1 MGIFLRIFR
10 SSPKNLKEA
19 NISKKNGK
27 DDKKSAE
34 INNNQLDE
42 LDDNIWTILNS
53 LEKDDKDDK
62 TILCLKIYIVGKGN
76 NKDYIK
82 SNLFKKE
89 ISDSYLKNIA
99 DRELKTDQFH
109 WIARI
114 YDEEILTE
122 NECNKLRDE
131 IMKDTGEI
139 ENKDKLLKYQVI
151 LCFGNENVKI
161 LSENFANLRKS
172 RMIFITD
179 EKYEGELDED
189 MDRRYATFI
198 ISRGMTNEDL
208 NIKIISKLWE
218 IDCCFN
224 EKGNQICRYTPER
237 IFNGLEKD
245 NSMFS
250 INILLT
256 GLSRSGKSTFI
267 NLLAGKIM
275 ALEADNSESVTQNIS
290 EYYIYRDDDKDE
302 HGALKIIDTPG
313 IVPYQNTNN
322 LDYKDVE
329 KKVIKMIKE
338 QDKTFE
344 NQIHFIFF
352 VLMKGNSLEGENI
365 DELFKALNESKC
377 PVFIIVNKATK
388 KKKKFYTDIDP
399 IVVHLNRLGCK
410 NLSNQNNF
418 INVNFKEEDET
429 SVHGIGE
436 IFKKIKTH
444 IKGKNY
450 LDTNLKSKMIELLND
465 FNSEVLVNKL
475 FNSYESDDK
484 IMIKELKS
492 KIKFNERMANILN
505 LTHQNDLFCKI
516 NVPSLLISGRRTE
529 KKCKKVI
536 ISLSN
541 LKGIFPSVSENI
553 PALSIFQAVMVKEIA
568 EGYGLDINVLNSG
581 TKFLLNSIRNN
592 LSSLKNIKIGKDENQ
607 SFLVIL
613 DTREITESLNLIEN
627 KVKNKLEKGKN
638 KETILTLAN
647 LLNFLRE
654 KNKNESI
661 NSDNQN
667 PFNEEDFTNEISLFC
682 QGYFENQIIES
693 KGLAFMLNYFNK
705 CESLLNDI
713 EYYSEKTDWAKYDI
727 EIKK

>member
-114 YDEEILTE
+114 YDEEVLTE

-267 NLLAGKIM
+267 NLLAGKI
-275 ALEADNSESVTQNIS
+275 
-290 EYYIYRDDDKDE
+290 
-302 HGALKIIDTPG
+302 G
-313 IVPYQNTNN
+313 IR
-322 LDYKDVE
+322 
-329 KKVIKMIKE
+329 
-338 QDKTFE
+338 
-344 NQIHFIFF
+344 
-352 VLMKGNSLEGENI
+352 S
-365 DELFKALNESKC
+365 
-377 PVFIIVNKATK
+377 
-388 KKKKFYTDIDP
+388 
-399 IVVHLNRLGCK
+399 R
-410 NLSNQNNF
+410 
-418 INVNFKEEDET
+418 
-429 SVHGIGE
+429 
-436 IFKKIKTH
+436 
-444 IKGKNY
+444 
-450 LDTNLKSKMIELLND
+450 
-465 FNSEVLVNKL
+465 
-475 FNSYESDDK
+475 
-484 IMIKELKS
+484 
-492 KIKFNERMANILN
+492 
-505 LTHQNDLFCKI
+505 
-516 NVPSLLISGRRTE
+516 
-529 KKCKKVI
+529 
-536 ISLSN
+536 
-541 LKGIFPSVSENI
+541 
-553 PALSIFQAVMVKEIA
+553 
-568 EGYGLDINVLNSG
+568 
-581 TKFLLNSIRNN
+581 
-592 LSSLKNIKIGKDENQ
+592 
-607 SFLVIL
+607 
-613 DTREITESLNLIEN
+613 
-627 KVKNKLEKGKN
+627 
-638 KETILTLAN
+638 
-647 LLNFLRE
+647 
-654 KNKNESI
+654 
-661 NSDNQN
+661 
-667 PFNEEDFTNEISLFC
+667 
-682 QGYFENQIIES
+682 
-693 KGLAFMLNYFNK
+693 
-705 CESLLNDI
+705 
-713 EYYSEKTDWAKYDI
+713 
-727 EIKK
+727 

>member
-114 YDEEILTE
+114 YDEEVLTE

-647 LLNFLRE
+647 LLNFLRD

>member
-114 YDEEILTE
+114 YDEEVLTE

>member
-1 MGIFLRIFR
+1 
-10 SSPKNLKEA
+10 
-19 NISKKNGK
+19 
-27 DDKKSAE
+27 
-34 INNNQLDE
+34 
-42 LDDNIWTILNS
+42 
-53 LEKDDKDDK
+53 
-62 TILCLKIYIVGKGN
+62 
-76 NKDYIK
+76 
-82 SNLFKKE
+82 
-89 ISDSYLKNIA
+89 
-99 DRELKTDQFH
+99 
-109 WIARI
+109 
-114 YDEEILTE
+114 
-122 NECNKLRDE
+122 
-131 IMKDTGEI
+131 
-139 ENKDKLLKYQVI
+139 
-151 LCFGNENVKI
+151 
-161 LSENFANLRKS
+161 
-172 RMIFITD
+172 
-179 EKYEGELDED
+179 
-189 MDRRYATFI
+189 
-198 ISRGMTNEDL
+198 
-208 NIKIISKLWE
+208 
-218 IDCCFN
+218 
-224 EKGNQICRYTPER
+224 
-237 IFNGLEKD
+237 
-245 NSMFS
+245 
-250 INILLT
+250 
-256 GLSRSGKSTFI
+256 
-267 NLLAGKIM
+267 M

>member
-10 SSPKNLKEA
+10 SSPKNSKEA

-89 ISDSYLKNIA
+89 ISDSYLKNLA

-114 YDEEILTE
+114 YDEEVLTE

-172 RMIFITD
+172 RMIFITE

-399 IVVHLNRLGCK
+399 IVVHLNQLGCK

-647 LLNFLRE
+647 LLNFLRD